1 MREAAASVRAL
12 MAASGQDVSQATAIL
27 YAKLIVEEGEEFRH
41 AQSPIEQLDGI
52 CDLIWVLIG
61 FAHAMGYDIAGAFA
75 EVTRSN
81 LSKIPLDGPMLIR
94 EDGKFLKPAT
104 YSPPDLEK
112 FVCLSNTPS
121 SPAI

>member
-12 MAASGQDVSQATAIL
+12 MAASGQDVSQETAIL
-27 YAKLIVEEGEEFRH
+27 YAKLIVEEGEEFRN
-41 AQSPIEQLDGI
+41 AQSAVEQLDGI

-61 FAHAMGYDIAGAFA
+61 FSHAMGYDIAGAFA

-81 LSKIPLDGPMLIR
+81 LSKIPLDGKMLLR
-94 EDGKFLKPAT
+94 EDGKFLKPST

-112 FVCLSNTPS
+112 FVCPSNKS
-121 SPAI
+121 